1 MFGQEKRLASDYPEN
16 LYLMSGLSPSIAL
29 RLVNGSTGD
38 PALFVD
44 YPGRDDAIL
53 FDAGENCSLDPK
65 ALGDLGV
72 VFLSHHHVDHFI
84 GFDRI
89 VRANL
94 DRDKALFVYGP
105 EGTIR
110 KVYGK
115 IKSYDYPFFPFQKVV
130 IKVHEVLP
138 GVMRSA
144 ILECSR
150 KFPKPE
156 ISEVEW
162 SGPIIHDTDDLYV
175 EAAHVD
181 HTTPCLSF
189 ALVQKACIFPDPDR
203 LGAGPL
209 EPGTWIGEALKRL
222 RAGDPGEA
230 TLKVSGKTYA
240 LSELRQRYF
249 TESPGARIVYVTDTA
264 WSDKSRPALLR
275 LATEATRL
283 YCDSFYAHEQLDS
296 AVRHR
301 HMTATQAA
309 EFAREAAVEQLVL
322 IHFASRYEGRYQA
335 LVDEASAIFRNASA
349 EIPARPSKKP
359 PSRANLS

>member
-1 MFGQEKRLASDYPEN
+1 
-16 LYLMSGLSPSIAL
+16 MSGFSQLIAL

-53 FDAGENCSLDPK
+53 FDAGENCSLDSK

-156 ISEVEW
+156 IQEVEW
-162 SGPIIHDTDDLYV
+162 SGPIIHATDDLHV
-175 EAAHVD
+175 EAVLVD

-189 ALVQKACIFPDPDR
+189 ALVQEAGIHPDPVR
-203 LGAGPL
+203 LSAGPL
-209 EPGTWIGEALKRL
+209 ATGPWIGEALKRL
-222 RAGDPGEA
+222 RAGEPGD
-230 TLKVSGKTYA
+230 GKLNVQGQMYSLAQLGST
-240 LSELRQRYF
+240 YF
-249 TESPGARIVYVTDTA
+249 TTLPGTRIVYVTDTA
-264 WSDKSRPALLR
+264 WTDTLRPSLLR
-275 LATEATRL
+275 LAHKAARL
-283 YCDSFYAHEQLDS
+283 YCDSFYAHEQLPN
-296 AVRHR
+296 AVQHR
-301 HMTATQAA
+301 HMTAIQAA
-309 EFAREAAVEQLVL
+309 EFAREAEVEQLVL
-322 IHFASRYEGRYQA
+322 IHFASRYAGRYQS
-335 LVDEASAIFRNASA
+335 LVDEARTIFPDASA
-349 EIPARPSKKP
+349 EIPADIVKKP
-359 PSRANLS
+359 RPRAKHS

>member
-1 MFGQEKRLASDYPEN
+1 MNGPRPLISAC
-16 LYLMSGLSPSIAL
+16 
-29 RLVNGSTGD
+29 LVNGSTGD
-38 PALFVD
+38 PSLFVD

-53 FDAGENCSLDPK
+53 FDAGENCSLD
-65 ALGDLGV
+65 AERLGDLRA

-94 DRDKALFVYGP
+94 DRDKALSVYGP

-130 IKVHEVLP
+130 IEVHEVLP
-138 GVMRSA
+138 GLIRSA

-156 ISEVEW
+156 IQEVEW
-162 SGPIIHDTDDLYV
+162 SGHIIHATEDLSV

-189 ALVQKACIFPDPDR
+189 ALVQKAGIHPDPDR
-203 LGAGPL
+203 LGTGPL
-209 EPGTWIGEALKRL
+209 KSGPWIGEALKML
-222 RAGDPGEA
+222 QAGEPGE
-230 TLKVSGKTYA
+230 TTMRVQGRTYT
-240 LSELRQRYF
+240 LSELRATYF
-249 TESPGARIVYVTDTA
+249 RESPETRIAYVTDTA
-264 WSDKSRPALLR
+264 WTDTVRPNLLR
-275 LATEATRL
+275 LARGATRL
-283 YCDSFYAHEQLDS
+283 YCDSYYAHEQLAS
-296 AVRHR
+296 AAKHR
-301 HMTATQAA
+301 HMTAIQAA
-309 EFAREAAVEQLVL
+309 EFGREAEVDQLVL

-335 LVDEASAIFRNASA
+335 LIDEARTIFPNASA
-349 EIPARPSKKP
+349 EVPPRRYKKP
-359 PSRANLS
+359 PSPANHS